1 MTTFLSN
8 RDIYTSVVCGIVPQ
22 ARERLWIATADI
34 KDMYVDAIAAERSEG
49 RAKRGDSRGASR
61 VPSGRDMV
69 PFLEVLDGMVKRGVE
84 VRLIHAKDPGPNWR
98 DDFDRYPDL
107 WTGMERMLCPRV
119 HFKCIIVDGVKAYFG
134 SANLTGAGMGAKSE
148 KKRNFENG
156 VLTDDPALVE
166 PLVEQFDSVWRNA
179 PAAKPSGSPTS
190 AARSFR
196 VAKVARGCA
205 TFAAIAGGANI
216 VPITDPVV

>member
-1 MTTFLSN
+1 MTTILSN
-8 RDIYTSVVCGIVPQ
+8 REIYTSVVCGIVPR

-34 KDMYVDAIAAERSEG
+34 KDMYVNIGG
-49 RAKRGDSRGASR
+49 RE
-61 VPSGRDMV
+61 MV
-69 PFLEVLDGMVKRGVE
+69 PFLEVLDGMVKRGIE
-84 VRLIHAKDPGPNWR
+84 VRLIHAKEPGPNWR
-98 DDFDRYPDL
+98 DDFDRYPTL
-107 WTGMERMLCPRV
+107 WTAMERMLCPRV

-148 KKRNFENG
+148 LKRNFENG
-156 VLTDDPALVE
+156 VLTDAPALVA

-205 TFAAIAGGANI
+205 TSAATAAVATSAATRRYKSIK
-216 VPITDPVV
+216 T